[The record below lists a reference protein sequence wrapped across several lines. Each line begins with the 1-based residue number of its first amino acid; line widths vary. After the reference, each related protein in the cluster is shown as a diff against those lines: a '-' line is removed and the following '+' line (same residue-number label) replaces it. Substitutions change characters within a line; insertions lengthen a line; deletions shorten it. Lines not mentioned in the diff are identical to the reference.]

1 MLEKLGGAVAMFGS
15 MAAMMGLSRLNLPM
29 FITIPVVFVCVMI
42 YLGGVVFLFAE
53 GNILTR
59 NRGGKEVPKVG

>member
-1 MLEKLGGAVAMFGS
+1 MLEKLGGAVAMLGS
-15 MAAMMGLSRLNLPM
+15 MAAMMGLSRLNLPI

-53 GNILTR
+53 GSILTR